1 MAINNFP
8 TSSDIYL
15 EAKGKR
21 IAVVQSY
28 KARAVSSSTAV
39 EAFGE
44 REPVATIEGPR
55 SYVIE
60 LTRLYA
66 TDSAITDGLDFY
78 DLTDFS
84 LVIVKPN
91 RRTVYTGCRWAGI
104 EETGELGKTI
114 REKVT
119 VVAARRVET
128 Q

>member
-91 RRTVYTGCRWAGI
+91 RHTVYTGCRWAGI